1 MILLTSTSDIL
12 QIVTG
17 SALTLDVHAS
27 WVDNA
32 SGVITPGRTN
42 TEITTAAT
50 TTVVASPA
58 ASTQRNVQT
67 LLINNLGVSA
77 NQVTINHF
85 DGTVTVT
92 LFNISLLAGY
102 SIQFV
107 DGVGFTVF
115 NTTGASLGS
124 GTQGATGAT
133 GAQGATSP
141 SMMMGENGEDGD
153 SYFGLTTGAVNR
165 STLAPNAKNWAF
177 LGRAKLAAGATIV
190 GPVVW
195 TGQYANLYFEYVVTG
210 YAGAAIGRVL
220 CGPAAPSTS
229 ALTNT
234 ARVIEVTGVT
244 TLAGT
249 AVLGTVFGS
258 AATNQPGIPLA
269 AVTPATNVARSGV
282 GWLWGDSGS
291 LKTIK
296 IEGTNATTATIALG
310 ATPSTTIGSSY
321 FSDLGTNLP
330 IQQMQLTSYTARDGV
345 TIGSAF
351 NTGTYLTVWGRNND

>member
-1 MILLTSTSDIL
+1 MLITNLNVSATTVSIQLFDST
-12 QIVTG
+12 
-17 SALTLDVHAS
+17 SALTATLFSVS
-27 WVDNA
+27 LSPNYTIQFA
-32 SGVITPGRTN
+32 SGN
-42 TEITTAAT
+42 
-50 TTVVASPA
+50 
-58 ASTQRNVQT
+58 
-67 LLINNLGVSA
+67 
-77 NQVTINHF
+77 
-85 DGTVTVT
+85 
-92 LFNISLLAGY
+92 
-102 SIQFV
+102 
-107 DGVGFTVF
+107 GFTVF
-115 NTTGASLGS
+115 NSS
-124 GTQGATGAT
+124 GVILSAGATGAT
-133 GAQGATSP
+133 GPTGPQGPQLVSVMQGDP
-141 SMMMGENGEDGD
+141 GEDATD
-153 SYFGLTTGAVNR
+153 NHGLATGVTDR
-165 STLAPNAKNWAF
+165 SKLAPNAKNWAF

-234 ARVIEVTGVT
+234 VRVIEVTGAT

-258 AATNQPGIPLA
+258 AATNQPGMPLA

-310 ATPSTTIGSSY
+310 ATPSTTLGSSY

-351 NTGTYLTVWGRNND
+351 NTGTYISVWGRNND